1 MPYAWVFAV
10 SYALAF
16 VVVLLWARAIVART
30 TPRLQVHRPCDART
44 ANFDRH
50 SLPPPALLVFPTLV
64 FGTILG
70 GWGALCYTL
79 FVAC

>member
-1 MPYAWVFAV
+1 MPYAWVFVV

-30 TPRLQVHRPCDART
+30 TPRFRANEPCDARA
-44 ANFDRH
+44 ANFERH
-50 SLPPPALLVFPTLV
+50 NLPPPALLVVPTLL
-64 FGTILG
+64 FGTFLG